1 MKTAIIILSDPK
13 TGGDEAFGRA
23 FNGLA
28 AAYDYKQKGDDVTI
42 LFQGTGTRWPAEL
55 SKSKN
60 PAHELFEAVK
70 DKIAGV
76 SCGCA
81 DAFGAT
87 EKAEQSGCDLIKD
100 NPVPNTGGMASLRR
114 LQSEGY
120 TILTF

>member
-13 TGGDEAFGRA
+13 TGGEEAFGRA

-28 AAYDYKQKGDDVTI
+28 SAYDYKQKGDDVTI

-76 SCGCA
+76 SCACA
-81 DAFGAT
+81 DVFGAT
-87 EKAEQSGCDLIKD
+87 EEAEQSGCDLIKD
-100 NPVPNTGGMASLRR
+100 NSVPGTGGLPSLQK

>member
-13 TGGDEAFGRA
+13 TGGEEAFGRA

-28 AAYDYKQKGDDVTI
+28 SAYDYKQKGDDVTI
-42 LFQGTGTRWPAEL
+42 VFQGTGTRWPAEL

-76 SCGCA
+76 SCACA
-81 DAFGAT
+81 DVFGAT
-87 EKAEQSGCDLIKD
+87 EEAQQSGFDLIKD
-100 NPVPNTGGMASLRR
+100 NAIPSTGGLPSLQR
-114 LQSEGY
+114 LQAEGY

>member
-13 TGGDEAFGRA
+13 TGGDEAFGRV

-28 AAYDYKQKGDDVTI
+28 AAYDYKQKDDDVTI

-76 SCGCA
+76 SCACA
-81 DAFGAT
+81 DVFGAT
-87 EKAEQSGCDLIKD
+87 EEAEKSGYDLIKD
-100 NPVPNTGGMASLRR
+100 NPVPNTGGMASLQR

-120 TILTF
+120 TVLTF

>member
-60 PAHELFEAVK
+60 PAHGLFEAVK

-76 SCGCA
+76 SCACA
-81 DAFGAT
+81 DVFGAT
-87 EKAEQSGCDLIKD
+87 EEAEKSGFDLIKD
-100 NPVPNTGGMASLRR
+100 NSVPGTGGLPSLQK

-120 TILTF
+120 AVLTF